1 MRSKR
6 ATVRL
11 VPLVLNNNASFQP
24 SRGHQQQVI
33 ISQLLQMI
41 GNVRHIDEL
50 FYWLARILSK
60 SLGIDVIQFWTLQ
73 NYADGQATLEL
84 RTMVSR
90 NLELPQNIVI
100 NPDVVG
106 QIRHVLKKRSGLM
119 PSPVNMVFSQ
129 SQANLFTHNKL
140 NYYAC
145 YFLCNGALLPPVTS
159 QQTGSKK
166 LHTPL
171 IMVVSLFMHQTP
183 APRLLPTVGHILE
196 QTVLIAKKRGLLVSS
211 GQLS

>member
-6 ATVRL
+6 VAVHL
-11 VPLVLNNNASFQP
+11 VPSVPGSNDSSQLGMGN
-24 SRGHQQQVI
+24 QQQVM
-33 ISQLLQMI
+33 ISQSLQMI
-41 GNVRHIDEL
+41 GNVRHVDEL
-50 FYWLARILSK
+50 FHWLACTLSK

-73 NYADGQATLEL
+73 NYAQGQANLEL

-90 NLELPQNIVI
+90 NLELPQNVVI

-119 PSPVNMVFSQ
+119 PSPVNSAFHQ
-129 SQANLFTHNKL
+129 SQANLFACHNL

-145 YFLCNGALLPPVTS
+145 YFLCNSALLPPVIS
-159 QQTGSKK
+159 QQTDSKK
-166 LHTPL
+166 LYTPL
-171 IMVVSLFMHQTP
+171 IMVASLFMQQTP

-196 QTVLIAKKRGLLVSS
+196 QAVLVAKKRGLLGSS